1 MSQAETKP
9 GTVAEVLAGAL
20 AALGVRRTV
29 GLDLGTAAGGLPH
42 IDVDD
47 PDLAVLLADA
57 DGAVNGGLGAAVLA
71 GQLLHLSSLPGGTAF
86 PQTVGSPEELL
97 DTLAGIDPMMPAT
110 VALHLDLD
118 LGAGVPDGLT
128 VGGELDR
135 QVAYQLGSSLQ
146 GAPLAVIAGVG
157 VVRSGSVEALASF
170 AERLGM
176 PVLNTVGAKGVF
188 RWNSPYHAG
197 TIGLQARDGELGGVD
212 DAVVVIICGVG
223 DDELPA
229 RPTGNVIDLDPRQL
243 SIAAEGWTRPAG
255 GPAPR
260 PPLYEALAAVTGP
273 AYERDEVPLSAPR
286 AALHLSGA
294 APDDGVAVVEADL
307 AGFWVGRAFPT
318 AVPRSVVVATTPLPG
333 FAAAGALM
341 ARLAGRPSIGV
352 RAGGM
357 EVDGGELEPEVLAL
371 AQRLGVG
378 VVVQAWAPD
387 APAMSAD
394 EHARATEVDYRGVG
408 APFQGSSSQGSL
420 VRPVAVALDD
430 LDAIVEVAGRP
441 VSWATLPSA
450 PSPSP
455 Q

>member
-1 MSQAETKP
+1 
-9 GTVAEVLAGAL
+9 
-20 AALGVRRTV
+20 
-29 GLDLGTAAGGLPH
+29 
-42 IDVDD
+42 
-47 PDLAVLLADA
+47 
-57 DGAVNGGLGAAVLA
+57 
-71 GQLLHLSSLPGGTAF
+71 
-86 PQTVGSPEELL
+86 
-97 DTLAGIDPMMPAT
+97 
-110 VALHLDLD
+110 
-118 LGAGVPDGLT
+118 
-128 VGGELDR
+128 
-135 QVAYQLGSSLQ
+135 
-146 GAPLAVIAGVG
+146 
-157 VVRSGSVEALASF
+157 
-170 AERLGM
+170 
-176 PVLNTVGAKGVF
+176 
-188 RWNSPYHAG
+188 
-197 TIGLQARDGELGGVD
+197 
-212 DAVVVIICGVG
+212 
-223 DDELPA
+223 
-229 RPTGNVIDLDPRQL
+229 
-243 SIAAEGWTRPAG
+243 
-255 GPAPR
+255 
-260 PPLYEALAAVTGP
+260 
-273 AYERDEVPLSAPR
+273 
-286 AALHLSGA
+286 
-294 APDDGVAVVEADL
+294 VAVVEADL

-394 EHARATEVDYRGVG
+394 EHARATEADYRGVG
-408 APFQGSSSQGSL
+408 APSQGSSSQGSL